1 MPNPTP
7 GTFADFWS
15 RAGLP
20 AAQRHEFAITW
31 DSAIIATCE
40 RHAARLGVPLER
52 LLELTRDMRGIA

>member
-7 GTFADFWS
+7 GTFDDFWS

-31 DSAIIATCE
+31 DSAVMATCE
-40 RHAARLGVPLER
+40 RLAARRGLPVEQLVQE
-52 LLELTRDMRGIA
+52 TKDMRGIA